1 MAEEQT
7 EFMFQDIKMSETI
20 KRLFKGFGYQGG
32 ASRGSWHEEV
42 ELEFGGDFKDKLS
55 FPADTGVWD

>member
-20 KRLFKGFGYQGG
+20 KRHLRGFGYQGG
-32 ASRGSWHEEV
+32 ASRGLARRS
-42 ELEFGGDFKDKLS
+42 G
-55 FPADTGVWD
+55 